1 MSYRELSVYNSDDQ
15 ATNYQMMD
23 ASNQRLQVT
32 NPSTKKLPSG
42 VSVSSNL
49 APNDEYDVA
58 ALNVYR
64 NSTTANLRK
73 KRPKEAYTHHYG
85 TTTTYLL
92 KETLPKANLSAT
104 SSYLTSLPRSNFTN
118 KQSLA
123 TNSTIRVLNV
133 PLLAILNQAK
143 SLPTSKKIALD
154 FLIMETKSS
163 LFVER

>member
-1 MSYRELSVYNSDDQ
+1 MFFCRILTASNSSISHRSTVSYRELSVYHSDDQ
-15 ATNYQMMD
+15 ATNYQMVD

-42 VSVSSNL
+42 FSVSSNL
-49 APNDEYDVA
+49 N
-58 ALNVYR
+58 
-64 NSTTANLRK
+64 
-73 KRPKEAYTHHYG
+73 
-85 TTTTYLL
+85 
-92 KETLPKANLSAT
+92 
-104 SSYLTSLPRSNFTN
+104 N